1 MSLAGQDGATDGDE
15 LVQLRPDRT
24 RAPGPAR
31 DPAAGAAGP
40 AGPAADPAGTTGS
53 TALFRRRSAQAS
65 RRGVLHLQSARDT
78 PAPPDLASWFTERGF
93 HFYVAALRWPH
104 APGRVRRR
112 GGKAWAAAFAEL
124 DARCEHLR
132 TADGIDNVIVTAHGE
147 GALAA
152 ARWCAAPPSGS
163 HPDALIL
170 YTPTFSPSRRT
181 ARRGLDIPC
190 PVLVIGG
197 TGRRRPR
204 LRRGAATVPAAA
216 IHLGSHVTW
225 LRPADGEARPDAREP
240 ADRRVFFDELGR
252 WLGAYM
258 YGQVRDQLL

>member
-1 MSLAGQDGATDGDE
+1 MSLAGQDGATDGYE

-24 RAPGPAR
+24 RAPGPAG
-31 DPAAGAAGP
+31 DPGGPAEAPGTAAAGTAGR
-40 AGPAADPAGTTGS
+40 

-78 PAPPDLASWFTERGF
+78 PAPPDLATWFTERGF
-93 HFYVAALRWPH
+93 HFYVAALRWPRS
-104 APGRVRRR
+104 ASRGRRR
-112 GGKAWAAAFAEL
+112 GGRALAAAFADL
-124 DARCEHLR
+124 DARCEQLR
-132 TADGIDNVIVTAHGE
+132 SADGIDNVIVTAHGE

-152 ARWCAAPPSGS
+152 ALWCAARSSGG

-170 YTPTFSPSRRT
+170 YAPSFGRGRRG
-181 ARRGLDIPC
+181 ARRGLDIAC

-197 TGRRRPR
+197 SARAPR
-204 LRRGAATVPAAA
+204 LRRHDPSAPAAA
-216 IHLGSHVTW
+216 PIHLGSHVTW
-225 LRPADGEARPDAREP
+225 LRPADAQARPDASAPE
-240 ADRRVFFDELGR
+240 DRRRFFDEVGR